1 MHAKQLGR
9 VYIEKI
15 NFVEH
20 HTLHQSLV
28 ICSHV
33 IKDQRKTYRP
43 TSCKHLEP
51 STHLCHSNVQTVF
64 VIISVWNCII
74 SWISTRPHLRPEL
87 SFECRDCQR
96 SQLERG
102 AGVKDHIP
110 RSKISK
116 DRKIGIIFEHIL
128 QYISSRKG
136 QLQYI
141 KHIIE
146 QKLATS
152 TCMIFSIGPIKRTWM
167 NFDELPS
174 LL

>member
-1 MHAKQLGR
+1 VKLHHKL
-9 VYIEKI
+9 
-15 NFVEH
+15 NF
-20 HTLHQSLV
+20 HTA
-28 ICSHV
+28 
-33 IKDQRKTYRP
+33 
-43 TSCKHLEP
+43 TS
-51 STHLCHSNVQTVF
+51 
-64 VIISVWNCII
+64 
-74 SWISTRPHLRPEL
+74 RPEL